1 MTNRIKAA
9 ASRLADQE
17 LPTATAWA
25 AATESTETYEQLL
38 TGILTD
44 AWPSPSHSRLSEGTA
59 HRGSSRRL
67 RYAVTASVVA
77 AVTALALIVVPTI
90 VGSFGTTAEA
100 ATPPLLSYSPPPTRE
115 YSAAVL
121 QELAAA
127 ARRQPPEPGTGRY
140 TYTKIQ
146 SWDLATSQDIS
157 GNITS
162 ATVVPMIRET
172 WATADGSGRE
182 VRTTGGHITTDS
194 QFAAGTTVVYQNLP
208 SDPATLE
215 SDLART
221 HPNYG
226 TYEWFVAVTDV
237 WGVGRPVPPPVQG
250 GLLTLLSSKT
260 DVTVLGTTTDRAGR
274 RGVAISTDTTVVG
287 YPQRNILIF
296 DTSTGALLSYEQVAL
311 ADGAALPVKAPAT
324 VGYLMWLTSAKVN
337 TASTRP

>member
-1 MTNRIKAA
+1 MTTRIKAA

-38 TGILTD
+38 TDILTD
-44 AWPSPSHSRLSEGTA
+44 AWPGPSHSRLSEGTA
-59 HRGSSRRL
+59 HRGSSHRL

-77 AVTALALIVVPTI
+77 AVTALALIVVPAI
-90 VGSFGTTAEA
+90 VGSFGTAAEA
-100 ATPPLLSYSPPPTRE
+100 ATPPLLSYAAPLTME
-115 YSAAVL
+115 TSAAVL

-127 ARRQPPEPGTGRY
+127 ARRQPPQPGTGRY
-140 TYTKIQ
+140 SYTKIQ
-146 SWDLATSQDIS
+146 SWDLSTSQNTS
-157 GNITS
+157 GNVTS
-162 ATVVPMIRET
+162 AAVVPMIRET
-172 WATADGSGRE
+172 WASADGSGRE
-182 VRTTGGHITTDS
+182 MRTTGGHTTDS
-194 QFAAGTTVVYQNLP
+194 QFAPGTPAVYQNLP
-208 SDPATLE
+208 SDSATLE

-260 DVTVLGTTTDRAGR
+260 DVTVLGTTTDRTGR